1 MILKH
6 AKTMMVYNTR
16 LIYILCIYKYI
27 FIGLKHVETTNFPG
41 EPGPIS
47 LGARLLPTLCGAC
60 RSAGGGRPLCDTLE
74 PGARRRRA
82 LDFRRPG
89 RGEGTVARG
98 AALGRI
104 FSQPLFHPR
113 HRWAK
118 DGRHSFF
125 KCFFPPFAGGS
136 YFLLNGWV
144 IL

>member
-16 LIYILCIYKYI
+16 LIYIYILCIYKYI

-118 DGRHSFF
+118 DGGHSFF
-125 KCFFPPFAGGS
+125 KCFFPLLLVDHIFSSTAG
-136 YFLLNGWV
+136 
-144 IL
+144 

>member
-1 MILKH
+1 M
-6 AKTMMVYNTR
+6 
-16 LIYILCIYKYI
+16 
-27 FIGLKHVETTNFPG
+27 KHVETTNPPG

-118 DGRHSFF
+118 DGGHSFF
-125 KCFFPPFAGGS
+125 FKMFFFPLCWWIIFSPQRLGDFVKL
-136 YFLLNGWV
+136 FLEFVGFKNFQAMQRPL
-144 IL
+144 